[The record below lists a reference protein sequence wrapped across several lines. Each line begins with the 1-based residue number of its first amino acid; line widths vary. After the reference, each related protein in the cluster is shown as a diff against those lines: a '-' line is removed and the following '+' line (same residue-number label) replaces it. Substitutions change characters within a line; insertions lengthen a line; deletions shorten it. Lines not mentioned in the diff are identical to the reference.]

1 MVLRLAVLVIGTV
14 SLVAFASDSLR
25 AVRPASAGP
34 GDPVLVGA
42 GDISTCANNND
53 ETTAALLDSIPGA
66 VYTLGDHAYNNGTA
80 TEFANCYDLTWGR
93 HRARTRPAAGN
104 HDYNTSNATPY
115 YDYFNGTGNF
125 TGPAGDRDKGYYSYD
140 LGDWHIIVINSN
152 CSAIGGCQ
160 AGSTQEQWLRADLAA
175 NATTCTLAYW
185 HHPRFSSSAVHGNHA
200 FMQPVW
206 QALYDYGADVVLSGH
221 DHNYERFAPQDP
233 TGAADPTR
241 GIREF
246 VVGTGGYSHY
256 AFAAPQPNSELR
268 DAVTYGVLKL
278 TLHATSYDWEFVPEP
293 GELFTDTGSDGCV
306 DQSDD
311 DLDGCFAA
319 VELGTNPA
327 LGGLRDPSS
336 FWDFMDVWAGEPPS
350 RDRNVSISDVGAIV
364 GRFGKMHATPPTK
377 PEALA
382 EALTPPTDLTGYH
395 ADFDRNG
402 ASGPNPSDVLPPDGV
417 ISIGDVGLA
426 VTQFGHTCAGPP

>member
-1 MVLRLAVLVIGTV
+1 MWFRSVLLALASCAT
-14 SLVAFASDSLR
+14 SLLASDSLSPIE
-25 AVRPASAGP
+25 PAYAGP
-34 GDPVLVGA
+34 GDPVFVGA
-42 GDISTCANNND
+42 GDISTCGNNND
-53 ETTAALLDSIPGA
+53 EATATLLDSIPGT
-66 VYTLGDHAYNNGTA
+66 VYTLGDNVYNNGTA

-93 HRARTRPAAGN
+93 HKARTRPAAGN

-140 LGDWHIIVINSN
+140 LGAWHIIVINSN
-152 CSAIGGCQ
+152 CSAVGGCQ

-233 TGAADPTR
+233 AGAADPTR

-268 DAVTYGVLKL
+268 NAVTYGVLKL
-278 TLHATSYDWEFVPEP
+278 TLHASSYDWEFVPEA
-293 GELFTDTGSDGCV
+293 GATFDTGTDDCVQLTDDDGDGCYT
-306 DQSDD
+306 
-311 DLDGCFAA
+311 A
-319 VELGTNPA
+319 VELGSNPA

-336 FWDFMDVWAGEPPS
+336 FWDFMDVWTNDPPA
-350 RDRNVSISDVGAIV
+350 RDKNVSIGDIGAIV
-364 GRFGKMHATPPTK
+364 TRFGTMRATPPTK

-382 EALTPPTDLTGYH
+382 EALTPPTDMTSYH
-395 ADFDRNG
+395 ADYDRNG
-402 ASGPNPSDVLPPDGV
+402 SIPGQDPWDLQPPNGV
-417 ISIGDVGLA
+417 ISIGDIGAA
-426 VTQFGHTCAGPP
+426 VTQFGHSCAGPP